1 MIGRPNWQVGAVSH
15 PQFTAHFS
23 TFEAAVADRY
33 VVESEIGRGNRATV
47 YRGWMVAHHQ
57 PVAIK
62 VLRADLAS
70 ALDSHRFLKQ
80 MRKAADIRHPGI
92 ISFIDAGEAAG
103 RLLCVPRISKVRR
116 SGRGS
121 LASACCRCPLRSPSP
136 ARSPMHSGTHTRT
149 MSCTR
154 T

>member
-1 MIGRPNWQVGAVSH
+1 MSS

-33 VVESEIGRGNRATV
+33 VVESEIGRGGRATV
-47 YRGWMVAHHQ
+47 YRGWMVASRE

-103 RLLCVPRISKVRR
+103 RLFCVSPYLEGET

-121 LASACCRCPLRSPSP
+121 LASGCFPCPMPSPSR
-136 ARSPMHSGTHTRT
+136 ARSPVPSDTHTRT